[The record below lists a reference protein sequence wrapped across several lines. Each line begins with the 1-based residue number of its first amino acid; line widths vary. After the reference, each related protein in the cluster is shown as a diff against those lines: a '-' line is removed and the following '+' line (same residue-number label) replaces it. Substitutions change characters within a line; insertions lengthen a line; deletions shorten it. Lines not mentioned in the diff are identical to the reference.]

1 LLNLASRTSD
11 ASIEGLI
18 DIADELRGLE
28 HELLSVG
35 ASEGIVTHS
44 NRQEIPSV
52 LDSYVPENEW
62 NIDESDV
69 SIGDLSDNESVVI
82 PIEGLLRP
90 HPEGAVRT
98 AKLTPVGNI
107 LSGEEE

>member
-1 LLNLASRTSD
+1 M
-11 ASIEGLI
+11 
-18 DIADELRGLE
+18 
-28 HELLSVG
+28 
-35 ASEGIVTHS
+35 
-44 NRQEIPSV
+44 

-62 NIDESDV
+62 NVDESDV
-69 SIGDLSDNESVVI
+69 SIGDLSDDESVMI